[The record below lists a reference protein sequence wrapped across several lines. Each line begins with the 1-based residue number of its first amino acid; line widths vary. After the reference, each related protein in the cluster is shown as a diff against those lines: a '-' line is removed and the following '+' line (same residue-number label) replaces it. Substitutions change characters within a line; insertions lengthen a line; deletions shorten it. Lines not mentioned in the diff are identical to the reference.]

1 MKRCLECGR
10 EYDNSMMF
18 CLDDGAELLYGPA
31 APLVP
36 EEGRPEA
43 GVVREE
49 EPATAVFGA
58 RPSGSFPDAKT
69 RLFEGRETNQ
79 DQQSAVRDPQSVTST
94 EREAQNGFDRRLLA
108 ALLFIVII
116 LFGGFFSYRYF
127 ASNSKQIQSIA
138 VMPFVNDSGNSDVE
152 YLSDGMT
159 ETLIRTLSQLPN
171 LNVKSRSS
179 VFRYKGRESEAKTIG
194 SELGVQAIL
203 NGHVIQRGN
212 QLSLSLELIDP
223 QTENV
228 IWTDRYDR
236 ASSDLVSLQ
245 NEIASDVS
253 DKLKMKLSGVD
264 QQKVAKSYTSD
275 PEAYRLYLQGRYFW
289 NKRSK
294 SEVDKAI
301 PFFKQAVE
309 RDPNFALGYVGL
321 ADSDEDRDRPL
332 KKDYIRRALA
342 IDDGL
347 AEAHASLGYQY
358 MLDYDWTAS
367 ERELKRAMELDPKYA
382 RSYAWNGARLMMIGK
397 YDEALASIDRALDLD
412 PTSIGINFYKG
423 VCLGAAGRQ
432 DEAIR
437 QLKKLIEMDP
447 TFPWAH
453 SHLSRIYKL
462 SGDYNASVEERAIS
476 LELDGQPDM
485 AKGVRDSYAKGGW
498 DALQRYMAK
507 HNPPESFYWG
517 IVTEQNKEEWIAKL
531 QKQAEAGNFWLFL
544 IKTDPSFDVLRD
556 DARFQ
561 ELVRK
566 FNPPQ

>member
-1 MKRCLECGR
+1 
-10 EYDNSMMF
+10 
-18 CLDDGAELLYGPA
+18 
-31 APLVP
+31 
-36 EEGRPEA
+36 
-43 GVVREE
+43 
-49 EPATAVFGA
+49 
-58 RPSGSFPDAKT
+58 
-69 RLFEGRETNQ
+69 
-79 DQQSAVRDPQSVTST
+79 
-94 EREAQNGFDRRLLA
+94 
-108 ALLFIVII
+108 
-116 LFGGFFSYRYF
+116 
-127 ASNSKQIQSIA
+127 
-138 VMPFVNDSGNSDVE
+138 
-152 YLSDGMT
+152 
-159 ETLIRTLSQLPN
+159 
-171 LNVKSRSS
+171 
-179 VFRYKGRESEAKTIG
+179 
-194 SELGVQAIL
+194 
-203 NGHVIQRGN
+203 
-212 QLSLSLELIDP
+212 
-223 QTENV
+223 
-228 IWTDRYDR
+228 
-236 ASSDLVSLQ
+236 
-245 NEIASDVS
+245 
-253 DKLKMKLSGVD
+253 LSGVD

-289 NKRSK
+289 NKRAK

-301 PFFKQAVE
+301 PYFKQAVE

-423 VCLGAAGRQ
+423 VCLGAAGRR

-476 LELDGQPDM
+476 LELDGQRDM

-498 DALQRYMAK
+498 DALQRYMAEN
-507 HNPPESFYWG
+507 NPPESFYWG

-544 IKTDPSFDVLRD
+544 IKTDPSFDVLRGD
-556 DARFQ
+556 PRFQ
-561 ELVRK
+561 ELERK
-566 FNPPQ
+566 FDPPQ